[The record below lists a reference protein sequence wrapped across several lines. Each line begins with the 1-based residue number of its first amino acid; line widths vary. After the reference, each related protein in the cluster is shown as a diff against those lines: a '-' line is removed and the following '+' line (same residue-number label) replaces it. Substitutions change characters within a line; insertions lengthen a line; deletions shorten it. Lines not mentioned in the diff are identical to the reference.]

1 MQRPNAFK
9 RDGAWTVQWRDPV
22 RRNPNGRPVH
32 RQRGGFKTRSAAI
45 EYAEAQL
52 GYCASSVTLEELID
66 RYLAVHD
73 GAESTKTALRWKL
86 GKVPE
91 DWRPLNPAVLT
102 SEELEAWRLKI
113 PEGHRFETTQALKQT
128 LRWGAERGLLAT
140 NPAAALRNPAPT
152 PPEKLPFASW
162 DEVMA
167 VALELDEPN
176 TVLYTIP
183 ILASGTGLRP
193 GEWLALRRTDLH
205 LDAHIPFLTVTRRL
219 TKDGKIDSK
228 PKNGVGR
235 RVPLRPRVVDALK
248 ALPPRVGSQLV
259 LYPGKRSKSGFIDLH
274 NFSQRHWKTAVE
286 AAGLDHRGV
295 YAMRHTY
302 ATWAIAGGA
311 SSFKLARLMGTS
323 VEMIDRTYGHLLAD
337 ADEQTMA
344 VYAAFDKRTSDAD
357 VRDRYAGAA
366 DA

>member
-22 RRNPNGRPVH
+22 RRNANGRPVH

-52 GYCASSVTLEELID
+52 GYAASSVTLEELID

-86 GKVPE
+86 GKVPPE
-91 DWRPLNPAVLT
+91 WRPLNPGLLT
-102 SEELEAWRLKI
+102 GEELEAWRLTI

-128 LRWGAERGLLAT
+128 LRWGFERGLLGT

-152 PPEKLPFASW
+152 PPEKVPFASW
-162 DEVMA
+162 EEVES
-167 VALELDEPN
+167 VALELGDPGS
-176 TVLYTIP
+176 VPHAIP
-183 ILASGTGLRP
+183 IIAAGTGLRP
-193 GEWLALRRTDLH
+193 GEWLALRRSDLR
-205 LDAHIPFLTVTRRL
+205 LDAPIPFLTVTRRL

-228 PKNGVGR
+228 PKNGIGR
-235 RVPLRPRVVDALK
+235 RVPLRPRVVAELK
-248 ALPPRVGSQLV
+248 ALPPRLGSPLV
-259 LYPGKRSKSGFIDLH
+259 LYPGKRSRSGYIDLH
-274 NFSQRHWKTAVE
+274 NFSQRDWKTALE
-286 AAGLDHRGV
+286 GAALEHRGV

-302 ATWAIAGGA
+302 ATWAIAGGMG
-311 SSFKLARLMGTS
+311 SFRLARLMGTS

-344 VYAAFDKRTSDAD
+344 VYSAFDDAD
-357 VRDRYAGAA
+357 VRDRYAEGA